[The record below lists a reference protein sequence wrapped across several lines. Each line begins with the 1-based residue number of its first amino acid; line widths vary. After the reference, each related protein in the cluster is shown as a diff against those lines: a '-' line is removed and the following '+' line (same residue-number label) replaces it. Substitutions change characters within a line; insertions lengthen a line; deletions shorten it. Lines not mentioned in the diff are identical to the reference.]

1 MLYVDSDLT
10 KLEEEARDFMIYNF
24 NPVLKFVLM
33 NANPEE
39 FRRYGCNSC
48 RQTAIFSIP
57 ILESILPGYEINAY
71 EGNFIDKKDGEEYL
85 HAFVIAQNKTL
96 KRKLLI
102 DLSRVELPMLFQHV
116 SSDSLYPSDNG
127 YEGVTLLEKTH
138 MSKSKYLYMSES
150 EYFTC
155 KRPLE
160 ALNDILA
167 LMKSVTELPKK
178 ERFLFIENIYAAT
191 TKLLEGGEFS

>member
-57 ILESILPGYEINAY
+57 ILESVLPGYEINAY

-116 SSDSLYPSDNG
+116 SGDSLYPSDNG

-138 MSKSKYLYMSES
+138 MSKSKYLYMSEP

-160 ALNDILA
+160 TLNDILA